1 MSDKY
6 GFSLCRYPVTMVK
19 ALICGGG
26 NGAHVLA
33 GLAPAQPGV
42 EARVLTLFADE
53 AERWT
58 KAMEGH
64 DFKVDCHAG
73 GKVTVVKGK
82 PTAVTKD
89 PAVAAQDVDIIVFT
103 VPAFAHAGYL
113 EALKP
118 YVKPGLILVGCPGQA
133 GFEFAVRGI
142 WGEAA
147 KQVTIM
153 SFESLPWACRFTE
166 FGRSAEV
173 LGTKGT
179 LQGSLNMGSPA
190 PPMDPTAMLQQVLGP
205 LPKLITSGHL
215 IGITLMATNGYLH
228 PSIMC
233 GYWENWDGKSMQ
245 EPPLFY
251 NGITKESALL
261 LHNVSDEIVATA
273 KTLSEKCKGVDMT
286 HVAHMYH
293 WYLRCYG
300 TDIEDKTDLY
310 TCIKTNRAYKG
321 LTHPCSRNEDGSFS
335 PNFGYRYLTEDI
347 PFGIVVMRGIATIAG
362 IPTPHMDRI
371 ILWAQKVMGKEYL
384 VDGELKGKDMKETR
398 SPQAYGITTLEAL
411 MGN

>member
-1 MSDKY
+1 MKI
-6 GFSLCRYPVTMVK
+6 T

-33 GLAPAQPGV
+33 GLAPAQPDV

-58 KAMEGH
+58 KAMEGK
-64 DFKVDCHAG
+64 DFSVDCHAG
-73 GKVTVVKGK
+73 GKVTNVVGK
-82 PTAVTKD
+82 PSIVTKD
-89 PAVAAQDVDIIVFT
+89 PAKAAPGVDIIVFT

-118 YVKPGLILVGCPGQA
+118 YVKPGLVLVGCPGQA

-147 KQVTIM
+147 KGVTIM
-153 SFESLPWACRFTE
+153 SFESLPWACRFLE
-166 FGRSAEV
+166 FGRKAEV

-179 LQGSLNMGSPA
+179 LQGAVNAGCTA
-190 PPMDPTAMLQQVLGP
+190 PPMDATAMLQKVLGP
-205 LPKLITSGHL
+205 LPKLLTSGHL

-233 GYWENWDGKSMQ
+233 GHWEKWDGKTMQ

-251 NGITKESALL
+251 NGVSKESAQLL
-261 LHNVSDEIVATA
+261 SDVSDEVVATA
-273 KTLSEKCKGVDMT
+273 KTLEEKCKGVCMGN
-286 HVAHMYH
+286 VSHMYQ

-300 TDIEDKTDLY
+300 NDIDDKTDLY

-321 LTHPCSRNEDGSFS
+321 LTHPCTANEDGSFS
-335 PNFGYRYLTEDI
+335 PNFGYRYMTEDL
-347 PFGIVVMRGIATIAG
+347 PFGIVVMRGVATIAG
-362 IPTPHMDRI
+362 VPTPHMDRI
-371 ILWAQKVMGKEYL
+371 IYWGQKLMGKEYL
-384 VDGELKGKDMKETR
+384 VDGELKGKDIPSTR
-398 SPQAYGITTLEAL
+398 SPQAYGINTLEAL
-411 MGN
+411 MGL